1 MKKSLLQKSIRE
13 KFSELG
19 FERVKRDDYARYS
32 EDGQVKLI
40 LRLPDGNKGFLLG
53 VQLAAGGPFDGLLSH
68 ALMRQYDFAYD
79 LAWASTKEYSEEEI
93 RAVTDRVAESCR
105 VYVEGGL
112 QALRERVKEWT
123 FGELDEGLRD
133 RVLQLLGLPGI
144 DPYSEEYRRKTAED
158 LAGRGEIVL
167 PLEEYMAHREFY
179 DGYKELS
186 GKLLINKSANT
197 VTIDFHG
204 RRWFEV

>member
-1 MKKSLLQKSIRE
+1 MKKSLLQKPIRE
-13 KFSELG
+13 ALSELG

-53 VQLAAGGPFDGLLSH
+53 AQLAAGGPFDGLLSH

-93 RAVTDRVAESCR
+93 RAVTDRVAESCMF
-105 VYVEGGL
+105 YIEGGL
-112 QALRERVKEWT
+112 SELRDHIQEWT
-123 FGELDEGLRD
+123 FGDLDEGLRD
-133 RVLQLLGLPGI
+133 RILLLLGLPGI
-144 DPYSEEYRRKTAED
+144 DPYSDEYRRKTAED

-179 DGYKELS
+179 DGYKDLS
-186 GKLLINKSANT
+186 GTLSIHESANQ